1 MIDPYGRHA
10 YGSSPGSDWV
20 QQHGSELYS
29 ESYWSHAQNCIS
41 CCRLWM
47 MDQIC
52 ALSRSN
58 CQFQA
63 QIDILQPQVDTIEQV
78 LNSTGICWA
87 DYIALDLVRSK
98 LVEQI
103 ELLKWQ
109 KEINKRQM
117 SNVLVR
123 ALPKQ

>member
-1 MIDPYGRHA
+1 
-10 YGSSPGSDWV
+10 
-20 QQHGSELYS
+20 
-29 ESYWSHAQNCIS
+29 
-41 CCRLWM
+41 M

-52 ALSRSN
+52 ALRRSN
-58 CQFQA
+58 SQFQP
-63 QIDILQPQVDTIEQV
+63 QIDIFQPQVDTIEQV
-78 LNSTGICWA
+78 LNSTGISWA

-117 SNVLVR
+117 SNMLVR